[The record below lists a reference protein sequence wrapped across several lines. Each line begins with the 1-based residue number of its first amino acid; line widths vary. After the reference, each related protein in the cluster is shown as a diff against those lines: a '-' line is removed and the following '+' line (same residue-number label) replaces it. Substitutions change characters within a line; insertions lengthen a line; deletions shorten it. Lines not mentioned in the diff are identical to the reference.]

1 MTNKLFYRFCRAT
14 VILCSCL
21 LLVCSCSKDDDPG
34 NGQNPGNS
42 NTGENVYIAGYEGN
56 VAKYWKNGV
65 ATSLTD
71 GTKNAYATD
80 IFVSGNDVYVAGGE
94 GEAAKYWKNGKAVV
108 LSELS
113 KNETAEA
120 IFVSGS
126 DVYVAGAAEEG
137 LILTAK
143 YWKNGVPVIL
153 SKLDSYAWDIFVSGG
168 DVYVAGGSK
177 SGKAMYWKNGKE
189 VYLTDGGAGAI
200 FVSGNDVYV
209 AGVEDSKV
217 ENEYYT
223 YYTYIIKYWKN
234 GNALNL
240 TDGKNDAMVTDI
252 FVSGNDVYVCGYE
265 ATSIKVYGAYGSGD
279 DYQAKYWKNGEE
291 ILLTDKETDSFA
303 YKIYVSGND
312 VYVAGAERHAATG
325 KYVAK
330 YWKNGTAIALS
341 DGTQHAEAYSIV
353 VK

>member
-21 LLVCSCSKDDDPG
+21 LLVCSCSKDDDLG
-34 NGQNPGNS
+34 NEQDPGNS
-42 NTGENVYIAGYEGN
+42 NTGGNVYIAGYEGN

-71 GTKNAYATD
+71 GTKVSAATD

-94 GEAAKYWKNGKAVV
+94 GETAKYWKNGKAVV

-113 KNETAEA
+113 KEEHAEA

-126 DVYVAGAAEEG
+126 DVYVAGTDEG
-137 LILTAK
+137 SMSTAK
-143 YWKNGVPVIL
+143 YWENGMAVSL
-153 SKLDSYAWDIFVSGG
+153 SELSSQAWDIFVSGD
-168 DVYVAGGSK
+168 DVYVAGDIG
-177 SGKAMYWKNGKE
+177 GNAVYWKNGQ
-189 VYLTDGGAGAI
+189 VINLPNGNMATAI

-209 AGVEDSKV
+209 AGMEDNKV

-330 YWKNGTAIALS
+330 YWKNGTAVALS